1 MPPST
6 VTGVSPTRINLV
18 QTAGDATSHN
28 IDNDWTITGTRIQ
41 VIEDH
46 NTPVYT
52 VCFSLDNN
60 RVALSR
66 MIGWDLEA
74 KGALASLEGHE
85 TGFRSLAWSHD
96 GTKLASGS

>member
-28 IDNDWTITGTRIQ
+28 TDNDWTITGTRIQ

-66 MIGWDLEA
+66 MIGSCGSGIWKPRERLH
-74 KGALASLEGHE
+74 LL
-85 TGFRSLAWSHD
+85 RV
-96 GTKLASGS
+96 TKPGSDR